1 MLPDYLIQATLLHY
15 GPDAAALVSETICR
29 WEHDKWPEENSF
41 LAVELYRQ
49 AYPYFAAHEAL
60 SSVGINPDEFL
71 KSTLAHQ
78 PKFRLQ

>member
-1 MLPDYLIQATLLHY
+1 MLPDYLIEATRNQY
-15 GPDAAALVSETICR
+15 GPGAAALVAQSIR
-29 WEHDKWPEENSF
+29 KWERDKWPEENSF

-49 AYPYFAAHEAL
+49 AYPYFAAYDTL
-60 SSVGINPDEFL
+60 LSVGINPDEFL

>member
-1 MLPDYLIQATLLHY
+1 MLPDYLIEATLLHY

-49 AYPYFAAHEAL
+49 AYPYQGNTRSSQGERYQLAA
-60 SSVGINPDEFL
+60 G
-71 KSTLAHQ
+71 
-78 PKFRLQ
+78 